1 MTDPPLSTVRQPT
14 DEMGRRMAEL
24 LMQLIATDDDG
35 GEAGVDA
42 DQLRPVLKTELVV
55 RSSS

>member
-1 MTDPPLSTVRQPT
+1 
-14 DEMGRRMAEL
+14 MAEL

-35 GEAGVDA
+35 GEAEVDA
-42 DQLRPVLKTELVV
+42 DQLRPVLQTELVV